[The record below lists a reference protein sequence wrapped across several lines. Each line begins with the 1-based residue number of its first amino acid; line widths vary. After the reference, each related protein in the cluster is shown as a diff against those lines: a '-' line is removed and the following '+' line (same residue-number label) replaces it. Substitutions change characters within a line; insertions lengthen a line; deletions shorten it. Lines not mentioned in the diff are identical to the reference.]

1 MLLAVHLEGFP
12 QFNIMYYSCFF
23 VKRSVIASVLNQL
36 DNPCQGNS
44 SIIDLLML
52 KMVPALMSVQRVSGV
67 GIGG

>member
-12 QFNIMYYSCFF
+12 QFNIMYYSCFI

-44 SIIDLLML
+44 SITDLLML
-52 KMVPALMSVQRVSGV
+52 MMPALMSVQRISGV

>member
-12 QFNIMYYSCFF
+12 QFDIMYYSSFS

-36 DNPCQGNS
+36 YNPRQGNS
-44 SIIDLLML
+44 SITDLLML
-52 KMVPALMSVQRVSGV
+52 MVPALMSVQRVSGV